1 MSYQVKIPSCAF
13 GGVGSIEKVKE
24 VIKKEKSQKVVVF
37 SDEGI
42 KATGLLGIL
51 TARLDE
57 AGVQYHVFT
66 DCKPEPTYGQVEAV
80 VDMAQGQECDLI
92 IGLGG
97 GSVMDAAKL
106 ASVLKGASYTIKDLM
121 NDPTLAEK
129 KVKTVMIPTTCGT
142 GSEATCNAIVAVPEE
157 KSKKGI
163 VNDNMIPDYVILDA
177 QMIAKLPKS
186 IVAATG
192 VDALAHVVE

>member
-51 TARLDE
+51 TAQLDE

-80 VDMAQGQECDLI
+80 VDMVQGQECDLI

-121 NDPTLAEK
+121 NDPALAEK
-129 KVKTVMIPTTCGT
+129 KVKTVF
-142 GSEATCNAIVAVPEE
+142 
-157 KSKKGI
+157 
-163 VNDNMIPDYVILDA
+163 
-177 QMIAKLPKS
+177 QS
-186 IVAATG
+186 IRQG
-192 VDALAHVVE
+192 RRPR

>member
-80 VDMAQGQECDLI
+80 VA
-92 IGLGG
+92 
-97 GSVMDAAKL
+97 V
-106 ASVLKGASYTIKDLM
+106 SYTHLR
-121 NDPTLAEK
+121 
-129 KVKTVMIPTTCGT
+129 
-142 GSEATCNAIVAVPEE
+142 
-157 KSKKGI
+157 
-163 VNDNMIPDYVILDA
+163 
-177 QMIAKLPKS
+177 
-186 IVAATG
+186 
-192 VDALAHVVE
+192 AHET

>member
-57 AGVQYHVFT
+57 APMPSSTAPAASG
-66 DCKPEPTYGQVEAV
+66 PTA
-80 VDMAQGQECDLI
+80 
-92 IGLGG
+92 
-97 GSVMDAAKL
+97 
-106 ASVLKGASYTIKDLM
+106 
-121 NDPTLAEK
+121 
-129 KVKTVMIPTTCGT
+129 
-142 GSEATCNAIVAVPEE
+142 
-157 KSKKGI
+157 
-163 VNDNMIPDYVILDA
+163 
-177 QMIAKLPKS
+177 
-186 IVAATG
+186 
-192 VDALAHVVE
+192 

>member
-92 IGLGG
+92 I
-97 GSVMDAAKL
+97 D
-106 ASVLKGASYTIKDLM
+106 
-121 NDPTLAEK
+121 
-129 KVKTVMIPTTCGT
+129 
-142 GSEATCNAIVAVPEE
+142 
-157 KSKKGI
+157 
-163 VNDNMIPDYVILDA
+163 
-177 QMIAKLPKS
+177 
-186 IVAATG
+186 VAA
-192 VDALAHVVE
+192 VLLWMLQSLLVFSRVLPIQSRIL